1 MGERRVYIYGG
12 KLWLAN
18 LKLINMENDKITIF
32 FFLQIIDMV
41 NDYWL
46 IKKVILVMGPN
57 ENQYEL
63 ATSIIC
69 KNIIK

>member
-1 MGERRVYIYGG
+1 MI
-12 KLWLAN
+12 KSQ
-18 LKLINMENDKITIF
+18 F